1 MPIQEK
7 KYKKYLSQEY
17 EPVDESA
24 MPYLVDIRAIKVY
37 ADSKGVAIASLS
49 DEEKQQFMIPNP
61 NYRKKRR
68 HSTRHSRAGM
78 QHKIQKLNNNGS
90 KYDKY
95 QIFFVSLHQRYKT
108 DEVMMTKEEALRR
121 FKAAKQT
128 KKDAVAALEER
139 MKQTYEERTGLKAN
153 YVVTL

>member
-7 KYKKYLSQEY
+7 KYKEYLSQEY

-68 HSTRHSRAGM
+68 HG
-78 QHKIQKLNNNGS
+78 I
-90 KYDKY
+90 
-95 QIFFVSLHQRYKT
+95 
-108 DEVMMTKEEALRR
+108 
-121 FKAAKQT
+121 AA
-128 KKDAVAALEER
+128 VF
-139 MKQTYEERTGLKAN
+139 
-153 YVVTL
+153 